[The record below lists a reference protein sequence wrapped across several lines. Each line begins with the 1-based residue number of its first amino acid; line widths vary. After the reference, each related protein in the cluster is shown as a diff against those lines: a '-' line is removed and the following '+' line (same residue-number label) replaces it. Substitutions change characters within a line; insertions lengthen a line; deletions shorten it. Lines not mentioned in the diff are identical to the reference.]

1 MARRGPLEAVV
12 TRAELLELLTVE
24 RFTPVPRP
32 TVVRVGPLDP
42 PDVIDARRRALVE
55 EARALWHD
63 DADRVLEL
71 LPTPTERSA

>member
-1 MARRGPLEAVV
+1 M

-24 RFTPVPRP
+24 RFTPGPPQAIAPVCEVARA
-32 TVVRVGPLDP
+32 VVGVDD
-42 PDVIDARRRALVE
+42 PDVVQARRDALVE
-55 EARALWHD
+55 EASALWHD